1 MHNNREKILIGF
13 AVLSVLYGAYMV
25 LNGKPAKTSAPGGN
39 APGSMNQT
47 EFVQWL
53 IRVQG
58 QLGTASI
65 TPLQREVVARA
76 LQPWPDSLILA
87 AALPAE
93 LIAAEE
99 AREQAARLA
108 DETAEQAR
116 HHLASQAERRQQAER
131 DLRRRFVYSGYAFL
145 EGADEATLCAVINGV
160 VYKVGEKLDGS
171 PYLVKSI
178 TREEVVIAA
187 TEQDIEVR
195 IPVSP

>member
-1 MHNNREKILIGF
+1 MNSKREKILIAF
-13 AVLSVLYGAYMV
+13 AVASMLYGVYV
-25 LNGKPAKTSAPGGN
+25 LLNGKSGKFPARPGTG
-39 APGSMNQT
+39 GDSGNQT

-58 QLGTASI
+58 QLSTASI

-76 LQPWPDSLILA
+76 LAPWPDSLILTA
-87 AALPAE
+87 SLPAE
-93 LIAAEE
+93 LIAEE
-99 AREQAARLA
+99 ETRQQAARLA
-108 DETAEQAR
+108 TEAAEMAKR
-116 HHLASQAERRQQAER
+116 HLAGLSERRQQTER
-131 DLRRRFVYSGYAFL
+131 DMRRRFVYSGYAFL

-160 VYKVGEKLDGS
+160 VYKVGEQLDGS